1 MKHALIVR
9 HTPFEG
15 AAGFRLPIEQAGYQ
29 FNRINVSDPDF
40 GSLDWLEPDLVV
52 VMGGPMGVY
61 ERDAYPWIDGEVTGL
76 AFRIAAGRATLGVCL
91 GSQMIA
97 AALGARVYPGP
108 VKEVGFAPVRL
119 LDAGHRS
126 PLRHLAD
133 VPLLHWHGDTFDL
146 PEGAERLAETDPYA
160 NQAFRIGDSLLA
172 LQFHPEMGEDPRF
185 AEWLEDEDYI
195 RAAGTDPAALK
206 ADHDRHGSAA
216 VAAGRAMLTEWLAQ
230 LPDAYD

>member
-40 GSLDWLEPDLVV
+40 GSLDWLDPDLVV

-61 ERDAYPWIDGEVTGL
+61 EREAHPWIDGEVMGL
-76 AFRIAAGRATLGVCL
+76 TLRIAAGRPTLGVCL

-108 VKEVGFAPVRL
+108 VKEVGFAPIQL
-119 LDAGHRS
+119 SPAGLPS
-126 PLRHLAD
+126 PLRHLEG

-146 PEGAERLAETDPYA
+146 PDGAELLASTDDYA
-160 NQAFRIGDSLLA
+160 HQAFRIGDTLLA

-195 RAAGTDPAALK
+195 RAAGTDPATLE
-206 ADHDRHGSAA
+206 ADHDRHGPRA
-216 VAAGRAMLTEWLAQ
+216 VAAGRAMLAEWLAQ
-230 LPDAYD
+230 LPDSYG